1 MAQGSA
7 LLGWWQR
14 RPIAWQIFM
23 LVLAAVLMTAAAMV
37 ALTFGGPPSRPA
49 PTRVDEIVTAL
60 RTGRAAPGIGRPIH
74 VWLQK
79 ELPPIPPD
87 QMRSPRLE
95 QAVIAD
101 LGRAASVRGYSSE
114 GPGPPMQPGA
124 MVDVRGTVTVI
135 RRVGERWQVVQSRDS
150 GTVQQWLL
158 TTFLAILA
166 VLALIMFLAWRV
178 VRSIT
183 QPLRAMAAAADATR
197 VGRPWSLAPAT
208 TAPEIAS
215 VEAALA
221 SFDARHRDHLRQ
233 QTAMLAAVAH
243 DLGTPL
249 TRLAF
254 RVEALADSQRNAAGD
269 DIALMR
275 ALIGNSLALARS
287 TMARSV
293 PVDLSALVEEVVSAS
308 WQQASPVSAH
318 CDRRAMVQGEPVAL
332 QCLVQ
337 NLVDNMQ
344 RYAGGGIVT
353 LDCRDDRLV
362 LRAEDEGPGFP
373 VALLGTIG
381 SPFVRGDPSRNAQT
395 GGSGLGLAIAR
406 TIAER
411 HGGGLTL
418 GNRGVDT
425 MVGRNTAGAAR
436 AGRGAWVEVSFPAGL
451 PGQA

>member
-1 MAQGSA
+1 MAQGSG
-7 LLGWWQR
+7 LLDWWRR
-14 RPIAWQIFM
+14 RPIAWQVFM

-37 ALTFGGPPSRPA
+37 ALTFGGPPPRPA

-60 RTGRAAPGIGRPIH
+60 RTGQARRGVGRPIS
-74 VWLQK
+74 VWLQND
-79 ELPPIPPD
+79 LPTVPAD
-87 QMRSPRLE
+87 QVRSRRLE
-95 QAVIAD
+95 LALSAD
-101 LGRAASVRGYSSE
+101 LGRGSALRAYSSE
-114 GPGPPMQPGA
+114 RPASQMQPGPL
-124 MVDVRGTVTVI
+124 VDVRGTVTVV
-135 RRVGERWQVVQSRDS
+135 RRIGQRWQVLQSRDA

-158 TTFLAILA
+158 ITLIAIFA
-166 VLALIMFLAWRV
+166 VLALIMAAAWRV

-183 QPLRAMAAAADATR
+183 QPLRNMAEAADATR
-197 VGRPWSLAPAT
+197 VGQPWSLAEGV

-254 RVEALADSQRNAAGD
+254 RVEALSDSQRNAAGD

-275 ALIGNSLALARS
+275 GLIGNSLALARS

-293 PVDLSALVEEVVSAS
+293 RVDLSKVVEEVVSAS
-308 WQQASPVSAH
+308 WQPDTPVSAH
-318 CDRRAMVQGEPVAL
+318 CDRAPIMQGEPVAL
-332 QCLVQ
+332 QCLIQ

-344 RYAGGGIVT
+344 RYAGGGT
-353 LDCRDDRLV
+353 LTLECRDDRIV
-362 LRAEDEGPGFP
+362 LRAEDNGPGFP
-373 VALLGTIG
+373 VELLGDIG
-381 SPFVRGDPSRNAQT
+381 SPFVRGDPSRNALT
-395 GGSGLGLAIAR
+395 GGSGLGIAIAR

-418 GNRGVDT
+418 GNK
-425 MVGRNTAGAAR
+425 AE
-436 AGRGAWVEVSFPAGL
+436 RGAWVQVSFPVGN
-451 PGQA
+451 PGQT

>member
-1 MAQGSA
+1 MDQASGPGS
-7 LLGWWQR
+7 WWRR
-14 RPIAWQIFM
+14 RPIAWQVFV

-49 PTRVDEIVTAL
+49 PTRVEDIAAAL
-60 RTGRAAPGIGRPIH
+60 NTGRAASGIGRPIR
-74 VWLQK
+74 VALQK
-79 ELPPIPPD
+79 ERPAIPAD
-87 QMRSPRLE
+87 QTRSPRLE
-95 QAVIAD
+95 QALRIA
-101 LGRAASVRGYSSE
+101 LGHQVPVRAYSSE
-114 GPGPPMQPGA
+114 RPGPPARPGP
-124 MVDVRGTVTVI
+124 MVEVRGTVTVLQ
-135 RRVGERWQVVQSRDS
+135 RVGDRWRVLQSRDA
-150 GTVQQWLL
+150 GTLQQWLL
-158 TTFLAILA
+158 TTFAAILA
-166 VLALIMFLAWRV
+166 VLGLIMLLAWRV

-183 QPLRAMAAAADATR
+183 QPLRNMAAAADATR
-197 VGRPWSLAPAT
+197 VGQPWRAIAGP

-254 RVEALADSQRNAAGD
+254 RVEALSDGQRDAAGG

-293 PVDLSALVEEVVSAS
+293 RVDLSGLVDEVVSAS
-308 WQQASPVSAH
+308 WEPASPVSAH
-318 CDRRAMVQGEPVAL
+318 GDRGVIMQGEPVAL

-344 RYAGGGIVT
+344 RYAGGGMIT
-353 LDCRDDRLV
+353 LVCRGDAIV

-373 VALLGTIG
+373 VDLLADIG
-381 SPFVRGDPSRNAQT
+381 SPFVRGDPSRNALT

-418 GNRGVDT
+418 GNR
-425 MVGRNTAGAAR
+425 VGK
-436 AGRGAWVEVSFPAGL
+436 GAWVEATLPLAYPGL
-451 PGQA
+451 T

>member
-1 MAQGSA
+1 MDQASGPGS
-7 LLGWWQR
+7 WWR
-14 RPIAWQIFM
+14 HRPIAWQVFV

-49 PTRVDEIVTAL
+49 PTRVEDIVAAL
-60 RTGRAAPGIGRPIH
+60 RTGRAASGIGRPIR
-74 VWLQK
+74 VALQK
-79 ELPPIPPD
+79 ERPAIPAD
-87 QMRSPRLE
+87 QTRSLRLE
-95 QAVIAD
+95 QALRIG
-101 LGRAASVRGYSSE
+101 LGHPVPVRAYSSE
-114 GPGPPMQPGA
+114 RPGPPARPEP
-124 MVDVRGTVTVI
+124 MVEVRGTVTVLQ
-135 RRVGERWQVVQSRDS
+135 RVGDQWRVLQSRDA
-150 GTVQQWLL
+150 GTLQQWLL
-158 TTFLAILA
+158 TTFAAILA
-166 VLALIMFLAWRV
+166 VLGLIMLLAWRV

-183 QPLRAMAAAADATR
+183 QPLRNMAAAADATR
-197 VGRPWSLAPAT
+197 VGQPWRAIAGP

-254 RVEALADSQRNAAGD
+254 RVEALSDGQRDAAGG

-293 PVDLSALVEEVVSAS
+293 HVDLSGLVDEVVSAS
-308 WQQASPVSAH
+308 WQPASPVSAH
-318 CDRRAMVQGEPVAL
+318 GARGVIMQGEPVAL

-344 RYAGGGIVT
+344 RYAGGGRIT
-353 LDCRDDRLV
+353 LACRGDAIV

-373 VALLGTIG
+373 VDLLGDIG
-381 SPFVRGDPSRNAQT
+381 SPFVRGDPSRNALT

-418 GNRGVDT
+418 GNRVEK
-425 MVGRNTAGAAR
+425 
-436 AGRGAWVEVSFPAGL
+436 GAWVEATL
-451 PGQA
+451 PLAHPVQT